1 MWATPRSPGRPPA
14 GTSALVRATDD
25 RAIIGGVR
33 LVLPEVTPDVPID
46 TLYGVARRRHDGRP
60 WVGLCMIASL
70 DGSTVVDGRSGA
82 LGNAT
87 DSAVFGA
94 LRRAADTIVVGA
106 TTVRLE
112 SYGPPKKAGQRIGVI
127 TSSGAVD
134 PDTDL
139 FTSGAGFLI
148 LPEDGPPAPV
158 SAGRPVDV
166 VRAGTGRVDLD
177 LALRRL
183 DTLMDPPT
191 FVQAEGGA
199 RLNGS
204 LLDADCVDELDLTIS
219 PVLAGGDGA
228 RPVAGAH
235 PSLARFALAHL
246 ATDEDSFLY
255 GRWTR
260 T

>member
-1 MWATPRSPGRPPA
+1 MWATLRSPLGRR
-14 GTSALVRATDD
+14 RATSPLVTTLPR
-25 RAIIGGVR
+25 RAIIGAVR
-33 LVLPEVTPDVPID
+33 LLLPEAVPDVPLD
-46 TLYGVARRRHDGRP
+46 ALYGTARHRHDGRP

-87 DSAVFGA
+87 DTAVLGA
-94 LRRAADTIVVGA
+94 LRRAADTIIVGA
-106 TTVRLE
+106 STVRIE
-112 SYGPPKKAGQRIGVI
+112 SYGPPKQVGQRIGVV
-127 TSSGAVD
+127 SSRGDVD
-134 PDTDL
+134 PNTDL

-148 LPEDGPPAPV
+148 LPEDGPPAPTGA
-158 SAGRPVDV
+158 AGPVDV
-166 VRAGTGRVDLD
+166 VRAGTGRVDLA
-177 LALRRL
+177 LALGRL
-183 DTLMDPPT
+183 DQLMDPPT

-204 LLDADCVDELDLTIS
+204 LLDAGCVDELDMTIS

-235 PSLARFALAHL
+235 AALSRLTLAHL
-246 ATDEDSFLY
+246 GTDDSFLY

-260 T
+260 P